1 VSEQP
6 CHLHAASGQQCLKYA
21 LSYEL
26 AAHGLA
32 SDFASDLFVLLSGW
46 RVLQRV
52 EVRLINYK
60 KDGTP
65 FLNRLRVTPLTTSL
79 GQYTHMLGI
88 LEEVPVQSRN
98 TAGQAQRGLARG
110 ANAAEQAQRE
120 QQQEL
125 AAQA

>member
-1 VSEQP
+1 MQDHSVP
-6 CHLHAASGQQCLKYA
+6 HA
-21 LSYEL
+21 L
-26 AAHGLA
+26 AADWLRLPTA
-32 SDFASDLFVLLSGW
+32 CCVFP
-46 RVLQRV
+46 LQRV
-52 EVRLINYK
+52 EVRLVNYK

-88 LEEVPVQSRN
+88 LEEIPLQGRN
-98 TAGQAQRGLARG
+98 AAGQAQRGLARG

-120 QQQEL
+120 QQLEL